1 MRSKLHDLIEMAQ
14 EPSSERRRELLRG
27 VTDLFFS
34 AEATHGA
41 DELGLFDDVMSQ
53 LAGEMEEAV
62 RAELAQRMAEAETAP
77 RGLLRDLARDI
88 SIDVAHPVLATSKA
102 LTEDD
107 LLSVVRTRGQD
118 HLRAISQRPL
128 VPEAVSEAIVERG
141 DDATLGVLLAN
152 EGALMSR
159 QTQEIVVD
167 RAVENPDLHEAVV
180 ARKSLPI
187 DLLNEMYFVVES
199 RLRGD
204 ILARNAAVDPAA
216 LDAALAAGR
225 TRLATRD
232 GALPADYAE
241 AQTQIRM
248 LRDRDA
254 LTPPILAGFLRARE
268 TTKFLVALSELAD
281 IDFHTARR
289 ILERRELD
297 ALSIVCKA
305 AGFDRSLYL
314 TFAVLMLD
322 RDTNAMG
329 RAREYGELE
338 QLHHRV
344 RQRMSKRYEQL
355 AELLDDQHDYIQAA
369 DRIRRLMFLEKLL
382 AEIDDGMAALEE

>member
-1 MRSKLHDLIEMAQ
+1 MRSKLHDLIEMAR

-34 AEATHGA
+34 ADGAHGT
-41 DELGLFDDVMSQ
+41 DELGLFDDVMGQ
-53 LAGEMEEAV
+53 LASEMEEAV
-62 RAELAQRMAEAETAP
+62 RAELAGRMANVEAAP
-77 RGLLRDLARDI
+77 RRLLRDLARDV
-88 SIDVAHPVLATSKA
+88 SIDVARPVLANSKA
-102 LTEDD
+102 LTDDD
-107 LLSVVRTRGQD
+107 LLSVIHTRGQD
-118 HLRAISQRPL
+118 HLRVISQRSL

-152 EGALMSR
+152 TGALMSR
-159 QTQEIVVD
+159 ETQEIVVD
-167 RAVENPDLHEAVV
+167 RAVENPALHEAVV

-204 ILARNAAVDPAA
+204 ILARNATVDPTE
-216 LDAALAAGR
+216 LDAALTAGR

-241 AQTQIRM
+241 AQKQVRA
-248 LRDRDA
+248 LRGRDA
-254 LTPPILAGFLRARE
+254 LTPPVLAGFLRARE

-289 ILERRELD
+289 ILERNELD

-322 RDTNAMG
+322 RDANAMG
-329 RAREYGELE
+329 RAREYGELYE
-338 QLHHRV
+338 ALPREAAQRTIRFWRV
-344 RQRMSKRYEQL
+344 RRNTT
-355 AELLDDQHDYIQAA
+355 DIAA
-369 DRIRRLMFLEKLL
+369 
-382 AEIDDGMAALEE
+382 